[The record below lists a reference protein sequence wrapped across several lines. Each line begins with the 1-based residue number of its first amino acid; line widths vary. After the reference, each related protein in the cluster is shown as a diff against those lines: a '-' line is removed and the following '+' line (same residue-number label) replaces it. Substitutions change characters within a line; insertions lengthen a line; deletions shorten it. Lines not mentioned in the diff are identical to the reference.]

1 MEEFEDKLRDLG
13 FYSGGDSKLSV
24 LRNENTE
31 ASRELCDARDQIV
44 TEPVVFRI
52 PNLCLVPRRLSGRKL
67 SLREVC
73 DTCFGGHG

>member
-13 FYSGGDSKLSV
+13 FYSGGDSKLLI

-44 TEPVVFRI
+44 SDWASSI
-52 PNLCLVPRRLSGRKL
+52 
-67 SLREVC
+67 
-73 DTCFGGHG
+73 